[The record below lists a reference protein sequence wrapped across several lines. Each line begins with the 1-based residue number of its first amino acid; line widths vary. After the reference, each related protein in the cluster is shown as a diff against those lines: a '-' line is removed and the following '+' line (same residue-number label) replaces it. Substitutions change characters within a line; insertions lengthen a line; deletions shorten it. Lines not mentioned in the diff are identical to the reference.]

1 MNTQMIVSVMQ
12 MFMDTQMIV
21 SVMQML
27 LTFGNL
33 CIMAYAFS
41 KFLTRPH
48 DTLEQKVNTLTIKV
62 EEIEESLKQGNDRF
76 RELNTTTEV
85 LINST
90 LALIEFE
97 IQYCYTENKPIS
109 NGLEE
114 AKNNLNRFLARRSHG
129 TENRND

>member
-1 MNTQMIVSVMQ
+1 
-12 MFMDTQMIV
+12 MDTQTTLSI
-21 SVMQML
+21 MQL
-27 LTFGNL
+27 ILASGNI

-41 KFLTRPH
+41 KFLSKPH
-48 DTLEQKVNTLTIKV
+48 DTLEQRVNSLEVKVD
-62 EEIEESLKQGNDRF
+62 EIEESLKQGNDRF

-109 NGLEE
+109 SSLEE
-114 AKNNLNRFLARRSHG
+114 AKNNLNRFLARRNHG
-129 TENRND
+129 ED

>member
-1 MNTQMIVSVMQ
+1 MDIQIILSLFQMI
-12 MFMDTQMIV
+12 
-21 SVMQML
+21 L
-27 LTFGNL
+27 GFGNI
-33 CIMAYAFS
+33 CIMVYAFS
-41 KFLTRPH
+41 KFLARPH
-48 DTLEQKVNTLTIKV
+48 DTLEQRVNSLMVKV
-62 EEIEESLKQGNDRF
+62 EEIEDSLKQSNDRF

-114 AKNNLNRFLARRSHG
+114 AKNNLNRFLARRNHG
-129 TENRND
+129 AED